1 MFITL
6 SRGNT
11 LAIGNH
17 SYGIPHQAHL
27 YFKPAFIVASF
38 LCLLLNTLS
47 LNSFL
52 DSPHLYSVITQVL
65 TPSFDLRFI
74 TQLFNRTP
82 SHTICLS
89 LCSYSAQSQSRL
101 GLNCAREINNYRLS
115 VIP

>member
-38 LCLLLNTLS
+38 LCL
-47 LNSFL
+47 
-52 DSPHLYSVITQVL
+52 
-65 TPSFDLRFI
+65 
-74 TQLFNRTP
+74 
-82 SHTICLS
+82 C
-89 LCSYSAQSQSRL
+89 
-101 GLNCAREINNYRLS
+101 
-115 VIP
+115 